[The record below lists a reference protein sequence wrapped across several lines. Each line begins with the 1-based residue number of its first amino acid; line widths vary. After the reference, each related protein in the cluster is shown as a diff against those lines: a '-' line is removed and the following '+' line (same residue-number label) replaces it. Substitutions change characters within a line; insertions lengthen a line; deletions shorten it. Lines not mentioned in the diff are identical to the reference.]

1 MKKILLVLIMALV
14 VSLLGCVSKNN
25 SIELKEKGKEE
36 YYVGERFSCEGYTL
50 LVTIDGKTK
59 KVNLDETMVNVD
71 KFQSEGEKKIYV
83 EYKENGVILKTT
95 IIVMVKPLEKI
106 TLESIS
112 VKEKGKIEYLVGE
125 KFDVNGYVIE
135 CIYSDKS
142 KEEKTVTL
150 DMIDM

>member
-59 KVNLDETMVNVD
+59 KVNPSLPPVFCIIIHLYFFIFYLFLLVFAD
-71 KFQSEGEKKIYV
+71 FSAFFYIFYIKI
-83 EYKENGVILKTT
+83 
-95 IIVMVKPLEKI
+95 
-106 TLESIS
+106 
-112 VKEKGKIEYLVGE
+112 
-125 KFDVNGYVIE
+125 F
-135 CIYSDKS
+135 
-142 KEEKTVTL
+142 
-150 DMIDM
+150 